1 MLVVGE
7 RGSGDDGAAPRVL
20 SFGGP
25 TIALELVEALRG
37 APPTMGDG

>member
-7 RGSGDDGAAPRVL
+7 RGSGDDGAVPRVL

-25 TIALELVEALRG
+25 TIALEPVEALRG